1 MPFGL
6 VYGNAVPAV
15 KVLYGIPRHETY
27 RSKLRAKWRRKGYEV
42 RFA

>member
-6 VYGNAVPAV
+6 AYGKSPLRL
-15 KVLYGIPRHETY
+15 KTLHGIPRHETY